1 MKSGQPE
8 SKPYDLLFCLGRWK
22 TAREDPLCWASLG
35 GILRTSN
42 LFISGWRNWTS
53 EKLLLVC
60 IYTGSSRKTWEL
72 KKSRENR
79 MRERGSKINCSIC
92 LVCQDRRAS
101 SMFGVCFLPK
111 VLSECS
117 PVCAEQDTTLSNAV
131 KTTGFG
137 VRETWVWVLAP
148 PLTSWEALAS
158 HPSLTFCLNLADTR
172 LMDCWEDIN
181 DRVLSG
187 ESSIYWEFLM
197 HWPLWLLKVSPAWF
211 PLSSYNRSILFQ
223 GGTGRVSWNFYPGH

>member
-1 MKSGQPE
+1 
-8 SKPYDLLFCLGRWK
+8 
-22 TAREDPLCWASLG
+22 
-35 GILRTSN
+35 
-42 LFISGWRNWTS
+42 
-53 EKLLLVC
+53 
-60 IYTGSSRKTWEL
+60 
-72 KKSRENR
+72 
-79 MRERGSKINCSIC
+79 
-92 LVCQDRRAS
+92 
-101 SMFGVCFLPK
+101 MFGVCFLPK

-117 PVCAEQDTTLSNAV
+117 PVYAEQDTMLSNVV

-197 HWPLWLLKVSPAWF
+197 HWPLWLLKLSPAWF
-211 PLSSYNRSILFQ
+211 PLQFQQIDPLPRWNWQSLLELLSWALRTEVPEIPSGTIVCLGFRTGSCASLQGNVMGNGEELRKKEGVRGKSCPGLRSSSSLFLL
-223 GGTGRVSWNFYPGH
+223 SCYS